1 MLRRPPRATRTDTLF
16 PYSTLFRSIAAR
28 TALSVYGGYFGGG
41 LGLMT
46 TAVYGL
52 LAGVDPRGMF
62 AQRTLILA
70 TSGVAALI
78 VFVATGLVDWPS
90 AIPMLLGAVI
100 GGWIGARLGL
110 LLSADLEIGRASGR
124 ERVCKYVSISVAA
137 VSLK

>member
-1 MLRRPPRATRTDTLF
+1 
-16 PYSTLFRSIAAR
+16 
-28 TALSVYGGYFGGG
+28 
-41 LGLMT
+41 
-46 TAVYGL
+46 
-52 LAGVDPRGMF
+52 MF

-110 LLSADLEIGRASGR
+110 LLSADLV
-124 ERVCKYVSISVAA
+124 RVWTLIVSVATPL
-137 VSLK
+137 VFFWRPYGCVCCPRRHRPPPPPPPPSRKNS